1 MTLANMT
8 IQDSIRDA
16 VLLAGSNTRVIF
28 FRPNAPRP
36 QLPYTSIQF
45 LSNVGEINDF
55 EQMDQADNLVKTY
68 GNREVSY
75 TLNCYGDNALD
86 EVNKLEGS
94 LRTTSVRA
102 KLAETVAIRI
112 WRTEAIRDL
121 SILVDSGFE
130 ERAAFDIVFNIPME
144 RGTTSQD
151 LGYFDTVEEIEWD
164 NANDLEG

>member
-1 MTLANMT
+1 MTLANTT

-45 LSNVGEINDF
+45 LINAGEINDF

-86 EVNKLEGS
+86 EANKLQGG
-94 LRTTSVRA
+94 LKTYSVRQV
-102 KLAETVAIRI
+102 LAETVPIRV
-112 WRTEAIRDL
+112 WRMEQVRDL
-121 SILVDSGFE
+121 ALLIDSGFE

-151 LGYFDTVEEIEWD
+151 LGYFDTVEEIEWENAD
-164 NANDLEG
+164 NLEG

>member
-55 EQMDQADNLVKTY
+55 EQMDQVDNLVKTY